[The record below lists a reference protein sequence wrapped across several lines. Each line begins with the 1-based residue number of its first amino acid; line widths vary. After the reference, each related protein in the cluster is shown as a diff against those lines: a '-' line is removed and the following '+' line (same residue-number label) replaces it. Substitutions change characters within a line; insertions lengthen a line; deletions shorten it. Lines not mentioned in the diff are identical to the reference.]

1 MKNEIKDKELLIN
14 ELRKQLVTKEEELV
28 VERERNEE
36 EREKLTE
43 AKGHLHNIELIEKQ
57 LIKQQEKVSHY
68 LQCNITPSPP
78 SLPPSPPSVPPSLPS
93 LPPSPPSLPPQ
104 YQSFIKRCVTALQVE
119 ATTSSIL
126 SGEFAEDAVILKAEQ
141 LCHLEVIQTTPTNH
155 TLLITSYRPR
165 H

>member
-1 MKNEIKDKELLIN
+1 M
-14 ELRKQLVTKEEELV
+14 

-43 AKGHLHNIELIEKQ
+43 AKGYLHNIELIEKQ

-68 LQCNITPSPP
+68 LKCNITPSLRPSPPSPVSLPP
-78 SLPPSPPSVPPSLPS
+78 SLPPSIPPS
-93 LPPSPPSLPPQ
+93 LPPSVPSLPPQ

-126 SGEFAEDAVILKAEQ
+126 SGEFAEDTIILKAEQ